1 MAICCRTLSTLPLPE
16 TAPPCV
22 ILPERGATS
31 GGAIGGPGGGAGTFG
46 GRDFFPSPFAMH
58 TGAAWQRTQAAVGC
72 NRGEAPAMHKAAVAT
87 QERSVLLVRMPLP
100 VRFFRELSMIPRSTQ
115 RMKSACDGALSLH
128 KYDPY

>member
-31 GGAIGGPGGGAGTFG
+31 GGAIGGPGGGAGAFG

-58 TGAAWQRTQAAVGC
+58 TGGAWQRTQAAVAC

-87 QERSVLLVRMPLP
+87 QQTRIRMLRKNLIGEKLQRS
-100 VRFFRELSMIPRSTQ
+100 SQI
-115 RMKSACDGALSLH
+115 KSSQV
-128 KYDPY
+128 KSSQVKPSQVYT